1 MRDALPVAHL
11 DEAEVLGEQ
20 GILLEPEVAH
30 EVRRQPSHA
39 HKREQQV
46 RQDRLPADV
55 MPVAELEAKGR

>member
-1 MRDALPVAHL
+1 MRDALTVALL

-20 GILLEPEVAH
+20 GIVLEPEVVH
-30 EVRRQPSHA
+30 EVCRQPSHA
-39 HKREQQV
+39 HQREHQV